1 MSNLKQYN
9 IDKSSFIGGWY
20 MPENVCDELIE
31 TYNNNSSKII
41 KGELGQFNRVNT
53 DIKDSNEFVIQPNE
67 YELYL
72 KNYMF
77 HLSNITNEYKKLFP
91 FCDEDVERW
100 YVHTNVKIQHYKPG
114 GGFKKW
120 HCENSGYGENKL
132 RHLVFMT
139 YLDTIEYA
147 GTEFYHQSISTPCHK
162 GLTLIWPAGWT
173 HIHRGVIN
181 NTKEKMIITGWFEF
195 YE

>member
-1 MSNLKQYN
+1 MINYKQYD

-41 KGELGQFNRVNT
+41 KGGLGADDQVDT
-53 DIKDSNEFVIQPNE
+53 EVKDSNEFAITPNE

-100 YVHTNVKIQHYKPG
+100 SIHTNVK
-114 GGFKKW
+114 
-120 HCENSGYGENKL
+120 
-132 RHLVFMT
+132 
-139 YLDTIEYA
+139 
-147 GTEFYHQSISTPCHK
+147 
-162 GLTLIWPAGWT
+162 
-173 HIHRGVIN
+173 
-181 NTKEKMIITGWFEF
+181 
-195 YE
+195 